1 MASENGSEAEDTK
14 DSDNDTENDHPKNT
28 QLPPP
33 PSPLPIFSLL
43 ALNFSCSYWLVV
55 AAELAPIA
63 LSFPTLVP
71 D

>member
-1 MASENGSEAEDTK
+1 MASENGSEAE

-33 PSPLPIFSLL
+33 SPLPIFSLL
-43 ALNFSCSYWLVV
+43 ALNFSCRYLLVV
-55 AAELAPIA
+55 AAELTPIA